1 MEALPIFK
9 KGCVYALI
17 NKAEDFAL
25 KPRETDPKRYEDS
38 RVVGAP
44 FNPQD
49 DFQLFIIEKVGKQ
62 IDDYEIVNLKTGL
75 VMSEDGREIL
85 L

>member
-1 MEALPIFK
+1 MEALPTFK
-9 KGCVYALI
+9 KGCVYSLI

-38 RVVGAP
+38 RLIGVP

-49 DFQLFIIEKVGKQ
+49 DFQLFII
-62 IDDYEIVNLKTGL
+62 
-75 VMSEDGREIL
+75 
-85 L
+85 